1 MAITDKT
8 RKILWGRSGNLCAFC
23 KARLVLHA
31 SQEDRESVVGDEC
44 HIVSGA
50 PGGPRHD
57 PNFPPAEID
66 SLDNLLLLCRVHHK
80 LIDDQAETFSAVSLR
95 ELKGN
100 HEKWVEERLAPA
112 SEPEPIRIVRIREA
126 IPEVLILVPNAK
138 TMLDF
143 AAGCDGRYDDYPGD
157 LTDDELS
164 SVGSFLQ
171 NLTDWCDL
179 GFSEPSERIQAQRS
193 VAEEMSEL
201 ERLDLRVYAAQ
212 EKQQLK
218 GGVGGPRPLHV
229 LHVRIVRKDDPNQIP
244 LTAAPEGG
252 PQTSDG
258 I

>member
-8 RKILWGRSGNLCAFC
+8 RKVLWGRSGNLCAFC
-23 KARLVLHA
+23 KAHLVLDA

-57 PNFPPAEID
+57 PNFPAAEID

-80 LIDDQAETFSAVSLR
+80 LIDDQADTFSAVSLR

-100 HEKWVEERLAPA
+100 HEKWVKERLTPTR
-112 SEPEPIRIVRIREA
+112 EPESIKIVRAREE
-126 IPEVLILVPNAK
+126 IPEVLVMVPNAK

-143 AAGCDGRYDDYPGD
+143 AAGCDGRYDDYPVD
-157 LTDDELS
+157 LTEYELS

-179 GFSEPSERIQAQRS
+179 GISEPSERIQAQRS
-193 VAEEMSEL
+193 IAEEMAEL
-201 ERLDLRVYAAQ
+201 ERLDLTVYAAQ
-212 EKQQLK
+212 EKQQVR
-218 GGVGGPRPLHV
+218 GGVGGPRSFHV
-229 LHVRIVRKDDPNQIP
+229 LHVRIVRKNDPNQIP
-244 LTAAPEGG
+244 LISVPADSQPSGG
-252 PQTSDG
+252 